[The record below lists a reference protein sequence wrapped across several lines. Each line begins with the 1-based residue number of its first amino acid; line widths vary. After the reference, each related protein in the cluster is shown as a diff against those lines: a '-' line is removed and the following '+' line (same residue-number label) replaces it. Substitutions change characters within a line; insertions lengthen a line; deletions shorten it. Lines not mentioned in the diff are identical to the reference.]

1 MTYTRQRITFLSA
14 CRLLLTSVCLS
25 LVALT
30 AMPVASALA
39 DDETVRVMTRNLYQG
54 SNFDPVLTA
63 TTPAQFVA
71 GVTQVYQNL
80 LASNRTERAHAVA
93 REIARE
99 RPDLVGVQEGTILL
113 TGTTGIATNVVSD
126 QTKALLDKLDD
137 LGRPYEVIA
146 IMPGIDPQAPTLL
159 GFNVRHTYRTVL
171 IARAGHGNSIELSNV
186 QVRHF
191 LVNKVFNTAV
201 GVPFINTRGW
211 ASVDVRIRGRSF
223 RFVTTHLEAEPPFS
237 IQQAQA
243 AELLAT
249 AANTTMPVVMAGD
262 FNTDANN
269 SADPTFPTYQLLT
282 GAGFKDAWKEKNPTL
297 PGLTCCQDP
306 DLLNPTSNFT
316 VRIDLILYRGNVSV
330 REIKLVGD
338 KLTDRLSTGQ
348 WPSDHA
354 GVVAELRFSGRH

>member
-1 MTYTRQRITFLSA
+1 MTYTRQQITFLSA
-14 CRLLLTSVCLS
+14 CRLLLSSACLS
-25 LVALT
+25 VLALT
-30 AMPVASALA
+30 TMPVASAFA
-39 DDETVRVMTRNLYQG
+39 DAETVRIMTRNLYQG
-54 SNFDPVLTA
+54 SNFDPVLAA
-63 TTPAQFVA
+63 TTPGAFVA

-113 TGTTGIATNVVSD
+113 TGTAGIATNVVSD
-126 QTKALLDKLDD
+126 QTKLLLDKLDD

-146 IMPGIDPQAPTLL
+146 VMPGIDPQAPTLL

-171 IARAGHGNSIELSNV
+171 IARAGSGNSIELSNM

-223 RFVTTHLEAEPPFS
+223 RFVTTHLEADPPFS

-243 AELLAT
+243 AELVAT
-249 AANTTMPVVMAGD
+249 AANTTMPVIMAGD

-269 SADPTFPTYQLLT
+269 SADPTFPTYQLLI

-316 VRIDLILYRGNVSV
+316 LRIDLILYRGNASV
-330 REIKLVGD
+330 QDIKIVGD

-354 GVVAELRFSGRH
+354 GVVAGLKFPGGH